1 MFLLPP
7 GTDVFRG
14 ENTVLTRPG
23 EGMIAM
29 YSGRPASSPV
39 SIGHAGAMFVSPV
52 PPADPCPVTSFV
64 HGLIR
69 DVIERHGNTGVPATM
84 LRPAQD
90 FMDAEWEL
98 FCRRSPGPYLLAEGC
113 AVSGLEAGLHDGR
126 LMFRWRTSFYPRP
139 RHPSPET
146 DICPLG
152 FHGDVDLYIA
162 CHDGRPPEM
171 VCRFGSGD
179 KSTYWPLEAPLPEP
193 PGPHE
198 QALREGLSRA
208 AAANALW
215 GGDLAA
221 PAPLGSVAVPQRS
234 VRKKNEQ

>member
-1 MFLLPP
+1 MGVHSLCDCSLERVVPA
-7 GTDVFRG
+7 
-14 ENTVLTRPG
+14 RPG

-29 YSGRPASSPV
+29 YSEHPASSPA
-39 SIGHAGAMFVSPV
+39 SPEHAGSMFVSPV
-52 PPADPCPVTSFV
+52 PPADACPATSFV

-69 DVIERHGNTGVPATM
+69 DVLDRHGNADVPPSV

-98 FCRRSPGPYLLAEGC
+98 FCRRNPGPYLLAEGC
-113 AVSGLEAGLHDGR
+113 AVSGLEAGLHEGR

-152 FHGDVDLYIA
+152 FYANADLYIA
-162 CHDGRPPEM
+162 WHDDRPPEM
-171 VCRFGSGD
+171 VCRIGSGD
-179 KSTYWPLEAPLPEP
+179 KATSWPLGIPLSEP
-193 PGPHE
+193 QGPHE
-198 QALREGLSRA
+198 QALREGLARA

-215 GGDLAA
+215 GGGLAT

-234 VRKKNEQ
+234 ARNKHEQ